1 VRRALLAASVFA
13 LLVVAGAALYL
24 WRSLDG
30 IVARSVEGIGSRLL
44 DSEVEVSS
52 AHVDLRHG
60 SASLRGLTVANPRG
74 EGLSFSKQPAF
85 RLDEIRVALVP
96 ASLASGPIVLREVA
110 VVAPLANLEV
120 TPTEVNL
127 LELKR
132 RLDRSQPAEADEAV
146 AKGEP
151 RRFRIE
157 RLRFEKGT
165 LRADASAVGREV
177 REVELPA
184 LQLHD
189 LGGSAGATPGE
200 LGQRVL
206 GAFLGQVLAQAAK
219 DRVSELVEKELDRVG
234 DRVSGALRSFLGAEK
249 KKSNEEE

>member
-1 VRRALLAASVFA
+1 VRRALVAAAVAA
-13 LLVVAGAALYL
+13 LLVAAGAALYL

-30 IVARSVEGIGSRLL
+30 IVARSIEGVGTRLL
-44 DSEVEVSS
+44 GTEVEVSS
-52 AHVDLRHG
+52 VHVDLRHG

-85 RLDEIRVALVP
+85 RLAEIHVTLEP
-96 ASLASGPIVLREVA
+96 TSLAAGPIVLREVA

-120 TPTEVNL
+120 TPADVNL
-127 LELKR
+127 LVLKR
-132 RLDRSQPAEADEAV
+132 RLDRAQPGEADAAV
-146 AKGEP
+146 AEGEP

-157 RLRFEKGT
+157 RFRFEKGT
-165 LRADASAVGREV
+165 LRADATAVGREV
-177 REVELPA
+177 RELELPG

-189 LGGSAGATPGE
+189 LGGAAGATPGE

-219 DRVSELVEKELDRVG
+219 DRISELVEKELDRLG
-234 DRVSGALRSFLGAEK
+234 DRASDALRSFLGAEK